1 MSAETKVGSLIRVV
15 PDGLSVDGK
24 KARISFVLMPDP
36 TVSKDDPDTI
46 DLANW
51 PSEVA
56 AKVRAAGAIEI
67 FAAPYGT
74 ADFKNVTPVTLV
86 SPRYAASS
94 SDRLWR
100 RIFSD
105 GSTKDQVPLLYE
117 ALKGSFSSALA
128 AQKPILTR
136 GAAQYAPFLQELTAR
151 LALRSA
157 GARTLKRTSSTPVPE
172 AHIFV
177 GEVLRNVLVPAFFKS
192 LPSMTPGSVIT
203 GQAHALSKIAREVV
217 AKLADDQVSYLARA
231 KGGIKTDPNIGQR
244 DTDLLETI
252 LTHVNDTAE
261 LLWSGLKNARIS
273 ATKTLPDAS
282 RILLRHQIA
291 MGLLDSPHV
300 AAKQINSDAVNRKFN
315 AILMQPSLAASLGLI
330 FDFQVPF
337 EEFQHLPNTNAFLTG
352 ARIKGLA
359 TGTPLGTATE
369 ISSLGPNVYFGP
381 TSQYVANASA
391 DPATGDKQE
400 ASLRQGFLDLR
411 VMSAV
416 DEDRGR
422 YILSSLD
429 TMSAIEKMDQ
439 KGKTAIGQIVQGQPI
454 PKDEILPELRT
465 LGLSVLDASQD
476 LAIRAQFEPLTDV
489 RDKDGVDWK
498 VLHAEELCSGFRFD
512 VGVVPRT
519 TNQPV
524 HLSLTEK
531 IVTYNDKEPVASL
544 EPTREDGFSRALLRQ
559 ADVDLSI
566 VAETLFV
573 YRGDNLAVPVR
584 TGKEKDGH
592 RIVYD
597 DAARHEVVT
606 EHSAEDDLAV
616 DTLVRVPV
624 RADRERP
631 DASGRPPVRFGKRIA
646 AINGRCRWL
655 NGGGHTLA
663 SAQQAY
669 STNTYALTSRVLKK
683 GQARHEEEPYLHQRF
698 EEIVAP
704 IVLLGEQNRLVT
716 ISDDLLKAFPGT
728 TTETVVLRDD
738 TQSELR
744 YLLPGQVSIELAEQ
758 HGVFD
763 RLRAADRGALE
774 SFDREAST
782 GRFPQALG
790 GARDKPID
798 YYGKDE
804 KLPNGKYKF
813 RETLK
818 GGKAGKV
825 TVTARGPV
833 LRAKV
838 QAAPIGAD
846 IAYYA
851 DPLAEC
857 VFLALRRG
865 GEDATGGPAGMSPR
879 TNLLFNPRQTWPTG
893 AIPAQIRLTRLSDA
907 DIRSG
912 IQWRI
917 TPSAVKIAGINC
929 PTVSISIAPGEEFDL
944 LLWCGP
950 ANADLLKEHWL
961 PTYIAK
967 NGFDRASSL
976 QASRN
981 RTPAEDI
988 ELAGLAVFNILAG
1001 GGETFGIKALVD
1013 DPSITSVLNI
1023 DPIAHLNGSRTIKLC
1038 RPVEKPLKKPE
1049 ILSRDGRSQLH
1060 GVRIRTAKDSISSS
1074 SSYDTQDLVEQK
1086 WQSYVEAKTGGALP
1100 PKTDPIPYWPSEEN
1114 ATRAYFLGR
1123 IGFDRLSTSEL
1134 ICLGRWVDHV
1144 DDATMVRR
1152 DEKGQWAFL
1161 PPEPTGVDATPMF
1174 KISGIKN
1181 DNLALDPFEEAEV
1194 VEDATGRR
1202 SYDFGDTRARRL
1214 LVSTLAASR
1223 FATYFQANESD
1234 KDRRFQVGDEQ
1245 QIELWIDATRRP
1257 APLSLRQPDMLPV
1270 FKFSTEQIKAEG
1282 EAVSGF
1288 KVTME
1293 GQCRVKINRPCID
1306 TGEGEMVA
1314 LALAPSDLGKIAKS
1328 AKRCGIAPDTERDSL
1343 TGDQLK
1349 EYDAAIA
1356 SSAERFLLRRG
1367 HDAKRISGSYDEGLK
1382 VLVPSDIGACA
1393 EDWSPTPLWMPF
1405 SPPNDENAKLPEQSV
1420 LVSVVGFKP
1429 AVDPFT
1435 ADYWYVDLPIAT
1447 GPSYWPYIRCGLIR
1461 WQPHAIDRHELSTPI
1476 EAWGNIP
1483 PTRVAEVRFIDGEA
1497 GGDSVEL
1504 AFSGVGFTEI
1514 NLGPRFPAD
1523 AGGAIRPLL
1532 NVRLVRRE
1540 QGGGWA
1546 PATDPKMGVGIFQN
1560 DLRPQMAGSNARWMV
1575 KFQLPF
1581 KRTAIAFGLL
1591 VEEYAQMP
1599 ELASAENL
1607 SVDPNLVQQLRYAC
1621 VFDLMTGAAE
1631 SVERDRTKDSG

>member
-15 PDGLSVDGK
+15 PDGLSGDGQR
-24 KARISFVLMPDP
+24 ARISFILMPDP
-36 TVSKDDPDTI
+36 SVSKDDPDTV

-67 FAAPYGT
+67 LATPYGT
-74 ADFKNVTPVTLV
+74 ADFMDVTPVTLT
-86 SPRYAASS
+86 SRPYGDAT

-105 GSTKDQVPLLYE
+105 GSSEDQVPLLYE
-117 ALKGSFSSALA
+117 ALKQSFSNALA
-128 AQKPILTR
+128 VPKPILTR

-157 GARTLKRTSSTPVPE
+157 GARILKRANPTQAAKADV
-172 AHIFV
+172 FV
-177 GEVLRNVLVPAFFKS
+177 GEVLRNVIVPAFFKA

-203 GQAHALSKIAREVV
+203 NQEHVLSTIAREVV
-217 AKLADDQVSYLARA
+217 AKLTDEQVSLLASSKA
-231 KGGIKTDPNIGQR
+231 GIKTDPGTGQR
-244 DTDLLETI
+244 DTDLLELI
-252 LTHVNDTAE
+252 LSHVNDTAE
-261 LLWSGLKNARIS
+261 LLWSGRKSARIS
-273 ATKTLPDAS
+273 ATKNLPDAS
-282 RILLRHQIA
+282 RIFLRHQIA
-291 MGLLDSPHV
+291 MGLLDAPKM
-300 AAKQINSDAVNRKFN
+300 AATQINSDAVNRKFN
-315 AILMQPSLAASLGLI
+315 AILTQPSLAASLGLI
-330 FDFQVPF
+330 FDFEVPF
-337 EEFQHLPNTNAFLTG
+337 DKFKKLPKTDAFLIG
-352 ARIKGLA
+352 GRINGLKTSA
-359 TGTPLGTATE
+359 PLSTAAE
-369 ISSLGPNVYFGP
+369 ISWLGSERYFGP
-381 TSQYVANASA
+381 TSKYVANASI
-391 DPATGDKQE
+391 DPATGDKQDV
-400 ASLRQGFLDLR
+400 SLRQGFLDLR

-416 DEDRGR
+416 DQDRGR

-429 TMSAIEKMDQ
+429 TLSAIEKMDQ
-439 KGKTAIGQIVQGQPI
+439 KGKAAIGQIVQGQPI
-454 PKDEILPELRT
+454 SKDEILPELRT
-465 LGLSVLDASQD
+465 LGLSVLDACQD
-476 LAIRAQFEPLTDV
+476 LSMRAQLEPLTYV
-489 RDKDGVDWK
+489 TDKDGIDWK
-498 VLHAEELCSGFRFD
+498 VLHAEEVCSGFRFD
-512 VGVVPRT
+512 VAVVPRG

-544 EPTREDGFSRALLRQ
+544 EPEREDGFSRALLRQ

-584 TGKEKDGH
+584 TGKEKDG
-592 RIVYD
+592 RRMVYD
-597 DAARHEVVT
+597 DTARHEVVT
-606 EHSAEDDLAV
+606 EHSAADDLAV
-616 DTLVRVPV
+616 DTLVRVPI
-624 RADRERP
+624 RADSKRP
-631 DASGRPPVRFGKRIA
+631 LASGRPPVRFGKRIA
-646 AINGRCRWL
+646 AVNGRCRWL

-669 STNTYALTSRVLKK
+669 IANTYALTSRILKR
-683 GQARHEEEPYLHQRF
+683 GQARADEEPYLHQRF

-704 IVLLGEQNRLVT
+704 IVLFGEQDPWVT
-716 ISDDLLKAFPGT
+716 KSDDLLKALPGT
-728 TTETVVLRDD
+728 ATETIILRDG
-738 TQSELR
+738 TQSESR

-774 SFDREAST
+774 AFDREAST

-790 GARDKPID
+790 GARAKPID
-798 YYGKDE
+798 YYGKDDR
-804 KLPNGKYKF
+804 LPNGRYKF

-833 LRAKV
+833 LRARV
-838 QAAPIGAD
+838 QAAPVGAD

-857 VFLALRRG
+857 VFLVLRRG
-865 GEDATGGPAGMSPR
+865 EEDAAGGPAGASPR
-879 TNLLFNPRQTWPTG
+879 ANLVFNPRQTWPAG

-907 DIRSG
+907 DIRNG

-917 TPSAVKIAGINC
+917 TPSIVKIAGINC
-929 PTVSISIAPGEEFDL
+929 PAVAISIAPGEEFDL

-976 QASRN
+976 QASSD

-988 ELAGLAVFNILAG
+988 ELAGHAVFNILAG
-1001 GGETFGIKALVD
+1001 GGQAFGIKAFVD
-1013 DPSITSVLNI
+1013 SPSITSVLNV
-1023 DPIAHLNGSRTIKLC
+1023 DPIPHLNGSRTIKLC
-1038 RPVEKPLKKPE
+1038 RPVETPLKMPE
-1049 ILSRDGRSQLH
+1049 ILNRDGAPQLQA
-1060 GVRIRTAKDSISSS
+1060 VRIRTAKDSVPSSS
-1074 SSYDTQDLVEQK
+1074 GGDTQDLVEQR
-1086 WQSYVEAKTGGALP
+1086 WQAYVDAMTGGALP
-1100 PKTDPIPYWPSEEN
+1100 PKVDPIPHWPSEEN

-1134 ICLGRWVDHV
+1134 VCLGRWVDYV

-1152 DEKGQWAFL
+1152 DENGRWVFL
-1161 PPEPTGVDATPMF
+1161 PPDPKSVDATPLF

-1181 DNLALDPFEEAEV
+1181 DNVALNPLEEAEV

-1223 FATYFQANESD
+1223 FSTYFQTHESD
-1234 KDRRFQVGDEQ
+1234 NARRFQIGDEQ

-1257 APLSLRQPDMLPV
+1257 APLSLRQPDMFPV

-1282 EAVSGF
+1282 KAVAGF

-1306 TGEGEMVA
+1306 TGEGELVA
-1314 LALAPSDLGKIAKS
+1314 LALAPFDLGKIARS
-1328 AKRCGIAPDTERDSL
+1328 ANRCGIAPDNERDSL
-1343 TGDQLK
+1343 TGGQLK
-1349 EYDAAIA
+1349 EYEAAIA

-1367 HDAKRISGSYDEGLK
+1367 HDAKRISGSYDAGLE
-1382 VLVPSDIGACA
+1382 VLVPSDIGACS
-1393 EDWSPTPLWMPF
+1393 EDWSPTPLWLPF
-1405 SPPNDENAKLPEQSV
+1405 SPPNDANASVPELSA

-1429 AVDPFT
+1429 AVDPT
-1435 ADYWYVDLPIAT
+1435 SGDYWYVDLPIAT
-1447 GPSYWPYIRCGLIR
+1447 GPSYWPYVRCGLIR

-1483 PTRVAEVRFIDGEA
+1483 PTRVAEVRFIDDGHE

-1504 AFSGVGFTEI
+1504 VFSGIGFIEV
-1514 NLGPRFPAD
+1514 NLGPRFPPD
-1523 AGGAIRPLL
+1523 AGKTIRPLL

-1540 QGGGWA
+1540 EGGGWA
-1546 PATDPKMGVGIFQN
+1546 PSTDPKTGEGVFQN
-1560 DLRPQMAGSNARWMV
+1560 DIRPQMIGDEGRWIV
-1575 KFQLPF
+1575 NFQLPF
-1581 KRTAIAFGLL
+1581 KRTAMQFGLL

-1599 ELASAENL
+1599 ELASAADP
-1607 SVDPNLVQQLRYAC
+1607 SVDPKLVDQLRYAC
-1621 VFDLMTGAAE
+1621 VLDFMTGVAE
-1631 SVERDRTKDSG
+1631 TIDQDGMSG